1 MKIAVDGASATGK
14 STVCGVL
21 SKELNILHLDT
32 GAMYRIA
39 ALKADR
45 MGIELNFDNVG
56 KLLKDLD
63 IDIKYIDGTQK
74 EFLDGACVSNE
85 IRQHHISKLASD
97 ISAFSPVRIFMM
109 ELQRKIASKISC
121 IMDGRDIGTYV
132 LPNAD
137 YKFFLTAELDCRAN
151 RRYKE
156 LLSRGQDADFEKVR
170 EDIKVRDFND
180 TNREIAPLKK
190 ADNAIEIDST
200 SLTVDQV
207 VALMLKEIKR

>member
-21 SKELNILHLDT
+21 SKKLDILHLDT
-32 GAMYRIA
+32 GAMYRVA

-45 MGIELNFDNVG
+45 LGMELNFENVG
-56 KLLKDLD
+56 KLLKVLD
-63 IDIKYIDGTQK
+63 IDIRYIDGKQQ
-74 EFLDGACVSNE
+74 EFLDGECVTNE

-109 ELQRKIASKISC
+109 ELQRKIAKKISC

-137 YKFFLTAELDCRAN
+137 FKFFLTAELDCRAN

-156 LLSRGQDADFEKVR
+156 LLARGQEADYEKVK
-170 EDIKVRDFND
+170 EDIRVRDFND
-180 TNREIAPLKK
+180 TNREVAPLKK
-190 ADNAIEIDST
+190 ADDAIEIDST
-200 SLTVDQV
+200 ALGVDEV
-207 VALMLKEIKR
+207 VALMLKQIRK